1 MEASF
6 RSVIERVLSI
16 CSLLLISGWF
26 LSTFL
31 PQGDTWGLFGILSAA
46 ILCCL
51 WWKAPIECSIIDA
64 GIIVVWAYDLLSLAW
79 SINSSPTIIFLYM
92 ETTAVVCYF
101 LVRHLSRTENGIRRL
116 LGILCT
122 IIGIVVFVGLGT
134 FWFYVD
140 ALKEID
146 IENIYFFRH
155 LYRPFGLPRTIGP
168 ACYGFSEGSSPLPI
182 RFSMQSEYNDGFSF
196 SGFAFYL

>member
-101 LVRHLSRTENGIRRL
+101 WCATYREPKMEFDGCSVFCARSSGSLSLLVSGR
-116 LGILCT
+116 
-122 IIGIVVFVGLGT
+122 
-134 FWFYVD
+134 
-140 ALKEID
+140 
-146 IENIYFFRH
+146 
-155 LYRPFGLPRTIGP
+155 FGFTWTR
-168 ACYGFSEGSSPLPI
+168 
-182 RFSMQSEYNDGFSF
+182 
-196 SGFAFYL
+196 